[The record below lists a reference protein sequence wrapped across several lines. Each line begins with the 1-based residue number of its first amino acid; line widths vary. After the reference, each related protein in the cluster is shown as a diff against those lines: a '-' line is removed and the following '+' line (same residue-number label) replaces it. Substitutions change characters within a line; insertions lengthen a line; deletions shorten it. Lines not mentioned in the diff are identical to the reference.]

1 MTKKYKNN
9 YILCKTLSI
18 LMTLVPYIVYTIK
31 GFCEGTPGSKATLGV
46 CFTTALIFT
55 IINVVFKYH
64 MRSTIWILMI
74 GLYVAVD
81 NIIPLLIISAIA
93 TILDEFILSP
103 LARHYKSKYVI
114 NKEIDKRI
122 PNEPLNVNNDSKRH
136 NKEVVNGR

>member
-18 LMTLVPYIVYTIK
+18 LMTLIPLVIYTIK
-31 GFCEGTPGSKATLGV
+31 GFCEGTPASKVTLGV
-46 CFTTALIFT
+46 CFTTALILT

-81 NIIPLLIISAIA
+81 NIIPLLIILAIT
-93 TILDEFILSP
+93 TILDEFILTP
-103 LARHYKSKYVI
+103 LSRHYKAKYTI
-114 NKEIDKRI
+114 NKEIDERI
-122 PNEPLNVNNDSKRH
+122 PNESQNGNNDLKKAS
-136 NKEVVNGR
+136 